1 MRNRINLGLIL
12 FITCAVS
19 SYSHA
24 DQLIINITGATA
36 NQGKVH
42 IAIFN
47 KASEFPAGTP
57 IKLIRQ
63 TANIKSH
70 KLELPKGRYAIAV
83 FQDENNNQ
91 KLDLNFFKIP
101 KEKTGTSG
109 KRSFGKPKFSNA
121 VFKLSKQNQQVS
133 VHLK

>member
-1 MRNRINLGLIL
+1 MRNKIHLGLAL
-12 FITCAVS
+12 FIACTVT

-24 DQLIINITGATA
+24 DQLIINITGAGA

-42 IAIFN
+42 IAVFN
-47 KASEFPAGTP
+47 QAKEFPGGTP

-63 TANIKSH
+63 AANIKSH
-70 KLELPKGRYAIAV
+70 KLELPKGNYAIAA